1 MFEQLGLNVARQPD
15 NAANPRPDNRSGWL
29 DGETP
34 DVVGE
39 LIGASRIEPPTPD
52 ERPTLAAGFEIR
64 LWDPSTQLRFRAKRT
79 VPPRPDGAPNA
90 RRIARAAGVGRGAD
104 GRRGQDGRGG
114 LRTDTRATR
123 EDAMNGEL
131 EAGEIEERLA
141 ELEHAGLT
149 RRLRLV
155 SGPQGP
161 TVLLDGKPVLLLC
174 SNNYLGL
181 ADHPRVREAAA
192 EAAMRWGVGAGASR
206 LISGTMTVHRR
217 LEERLAGFAGRQS
230 CLLFGSGYLANLGV
244 IGALAGRGDT
254 VFSDEL
260 NHASIVDGCRLSRA
274 EVVVYRHADVEHLLW
289 SMRRHS
295 GRGEAQGGRLIVT
308 DSVFS
313 MDGDVAP
320 LAEIVE
326 LAHASG
332 ARVVVDEAH
341 AIGTYGRGGRGVLAE
356 QGLEGEVDAI
366 VGTLGKALG
375 SYGAYVCGDEEMVRY
390 LLNTSRS
397 FIFSTAPPPP
407 AMAGA
412 LAALELLQERPH
424 RVERLNANAR
434 TLRRALAV
442 GRLWRRRR
450 RHAHRAAG
458 RRRRARHAAP
468 LPGGDR
474 ARRVRPGDQTT
485 DRAAWHLAP
494 APGGD
499 GLAHSHRHAYGRRR
513 SSRRR
518 RASSAWTQHNSER
531 RCPSPSPSR
540 FAQPDEARE
549 REMYEATVARS
560 TQPAPFD
567 VEQPRPRRPP
577 APAREDMGEGN
588 APFDG
593 ERESAVAHAA

>member
-1 MFEQLGLNVARQPD
+1 MD
-15 NAANPRPDNRSGWL
+15 
-29 DGETP
+29 
-34 DVVGE
+34 
-39 LIGASRIEPPTPD
+39 
-52 ERPTLAAGFEIR
+52 
-64 LWDPSTQLRFRAKRT
+64 
-79 VPPRPDGAPNA
+79 
-90 RRIARAAGVGRGAD
+90 
-104 GRRGQDGRGG
+104 GG
-114 LRTDTRATR
+114 LAT
-123 EDAMNGEL
+123 
-131 EAGEIEERLA
+131 GEIDERLA
-141 ELEHAGLT
+141 ELERAGLT

-161 TVLLDGKPVLLLC
+161 TVLLDGQPVLLLC

-217 LEERLAGFAGRQS
+217 LEERLAAFAGRQS

-244 IGALAGRGDT
+244 VGALAGRGDT

-260 NHASIVDGCRLSRA
+260 NHASIVDACRLSRA

-289 SMRRHS
+289 SMRHGG
-295 GRGEAQGGRLIVT
+295 GRGGAQGGRVIVT

-332 ARVVVDEAH
+332 ARLVVDEAH
-341 AIGTYGRGGRGVLAE
+341 AIGTYGPGGRGVLAQE
-356 QGLEGEVDAI
+356 CLDGEVDAI

-407 AMAGA
+407 SIAGA

-434 TLRRALAV
+434 ALRRALAREGFAVSESDMHIVPLVV
-442 GRLWRRRR
+442 GDERDTLRLCQETIERGVF
-450 RHAHRAAG
+450 AQAI
-458 RRRRARHAAP
+458 
-468 LPGGDR
+468 
-474 ARRVRPGDQTT
+474 RPPTV
-485 DRAAWHLAP
+485 
-494 APGGD
+494 APGTSRLRLAAMASHTATD
-499 GLAHSHRHAYGRRR
+499 MRMAAEVLAAAARKLGLDPAQVG
-513 SSRRR
+513 
-518 RASSAWTQHNSER
+518 TPPER
-531 RCPSPSPSR
+531 EPAEVPDEELERETREPSR
-540 FAQPDEARE
+540 GQAPP
-549 REMYEATVARS
+549 T
-560 TQPAPFD
+560 APFD
-567 VEQPRPRRPP
+567 IERPRPPRPP
-577 APAREDMGEGN
+577 APPAARPATVGV
-588 APFDG
+588 PFDG
-593 ERESAVAHAA
+593 ERESVADAA